1 MNKKRTLEKRI
12 LSVLMTVVMA
22 GSAMPLPVFAE
33 ENTTDLKVSEL
44 TKEENNDM
52 LYGYYY
58 HANTDKRT
66 FNQNDSIEF
75 DGMDHS
81 SDTASAKVYMEGK
94 WFDIVNKDSGY
105 KAILPEGE
113 WLISDLSE
121 SSTSG
126 EIRFVHRY
134 VEPKIYM
141 VKNFS
146 NTVELAVGEADSNGM
161 ALASVLDSCD
171 DEFTDFYSG
180 LDVRVRKTVDKLE
193 NGSFRISI
201 TGRDGTDHTG
211 DFEYYDSAVCNVF
224 WQQGKWINAYDT
236 CLGAIPD
243 KEVNIH
249 IRLKYDLLHV
259 KAGTADN
266 IGGSI
271 SPADAYYPVDDDYPG
286 TSPETAE
293 YTVTPDEGYEIEKIE
308 ATDAYGNPAEVTL
321 NENTGK
327 YEIRPSDLRKEN
339 TERSTAGI
347 KAYFRQKHN
356 DTHCLCGGKAY
367 DGHDTHTELEW
378 QPWTSTDSLPA
389 TAGNYYLKNNVILSA
404 GTVTLPDGMN
414 ICLNGNSITGT
425 DSGDTMIDVEGTTG
439 ITDCGTEGSIKN
451 IVLSGDKDK
460 LTLYGGVTAQW
471 KDIEKPTGEIT
482 MGETRWNSFLDTIT
496 FGRYLNETQTV
507 TITATDNSSKPVRI
521 EYLLANAKMTE
532 EELAAAAFT
541 EYDGTISIDQDNKYV
556 IYARLTDEAGNVT
569 YLCSDGFIIDTT
581 APVIEGYEN
590 GQRAHV
596 CSAKALKILDE
607 NFESAT
613 ITHSAY
619 TYQTWEKTFHLMSN
633 YSDQWHTVEVH
644 DKAGNTT
651 TVYFYVHEKH
661 SFNEE
666 TGICDHCGYQ
676 PAVLVKYTGE
686 DNKGD
691 HVEKIEFGD
700 SYKEAMNKL
709 PLHITIKTMNVTLFG
724 DAEKPEAW
732 YSICGGKWTI
742 NMNGHK
748 FFVNADT
755 IPDFRKFEIS
765 QPADVTILGEGAMNV
780 DFLVTG
786 GSLTVD
792 GMCTFQKFE
801 QEGGNVKVNSG
812 VFKSFT
818 LDEERSNYTT
828 ELCGGTYDEISVNTG
843 TCADLLSKGYRF
855 DGISYADAQQ
865 TTLKNVTVVA
875 CDHAD
880 MDETHFCADCG
891 QAAIANVEVNGTTKV
906 FDNFEKALSYA
917 VENNGSTLR
926 LFDDVNEKV
935 AVKTGSFTLDAA
947 GHTINAALN
956 VGKGAELTV
965 NNGKIAQNTV
975 CAAGGKL
982 LANGTDFAGTV
993 NCTGEGVFSQ
1003 CNFVGAVSGR
1013 SVMTLSSCG
1022 LGSTLSVSGNVEATA
1037 SNVVGEI
1044 TVNNNGNL
1052 TFFSGNCQSNIVV
1065 KSGGTMQI
1073 EQGEYDGIIQAQSGS
1088 TLTVSDGN
1096 LTNVQIQESANA
1108 VFSGGT
1114 FGQITV
1120 AGKPLMECLADGKAF
1135 EDVNLNEVI
1144 DGRVGIAGNV
1154 RVISHTHSCIW
1165 NTNTHE
1171 KLCGCGYVESTD
1183 SEAPVVSGIEDSKT
1197 YYGAVEF
1204 SVTDANDFT
1213 VTVDG
1218 NAIMPED
1225 GKYTIAPD
1233 NAQHTIVATDVA
1245 GNTAGV
1251 TVTVRKLYTVI
1262 LPSGTGYTV
1271 TGADTA
1277 GHGTDYEFKV
1287 KIADGYSKT
1296 ENYKVL
1302 VNDMEIDGTTGDET
1316 GDTFVVAGVNGNMT
1330 ITVEGVA
1337 DITPPEAEIEIGT
1350 NKFNSFLNAIT
1361 FKYFFKKTQ
1370 NVTVT
1375 ASDNGSGLSRVE
1387 YLLSETAFTDKE
1399 AITGD
1404 WTELTLT
1411 EGRAGFDIEAD
1422 QKAYVYLRVTD
1433 ASGNVKV
1440 INSEGVVVYTDS
1452 EAVTEA
1458 VSFTRRD
1465 DSDVSFD
1472 VRLNGNT
1479 VAALYNGD
1487 TLMDSDDYTVSE
1499 SGTITLKNDY
1509 ISNLAAGEYTIHVA
1523 YNPRGEEYRI
1533 GDEPAMTSVK
1543 LTVEKRTAEIVLA
1556 VRTGKTYDGDPIDSN
1571 RIDCSLRT
1579 DGTKMWEYKPAGEDD
1594 SAYSSTPSKNVGE
1607 YTVRLKTSETD
1618 DFKAGMATTTV
1629 EIVPKEVTIT
1639 GVTVADKVYDGT
1651 TDAEITSSG
1660 TILGLVKNDSVEVVT
1675 GKGDFADKNV
1685 GTEKSVTFS
1694 GFALTGDDAANYVLA
1709 AQPAD
1714 TTANISAKELTIKDL
1729 GVKDK
1734 QYDGRNTAEIEGS
1747 PALVGVVEGDVL
1759 ELVNGIP
1766 TFDSVTTGR
1775 QIPVSFTRFTL
1786 AGDSITVGNYT
1797 LVQPKGITADIVE
1810 YTATGDEYSV
1820 NSNDWIN
1827 TDFIITAEQGY
1838 QLSLTDTADGEWSD
1852 TLTASDETDHGKLIF
1867 YVKNMAT
1874 GAISVKVTENYKIDK
1889 TKPTGEVRLNE
1900 RTAFQESVNKIT
1912 FDRFFKEDVH
1922 VKLTAKDAAS
1932 GVKSVRYYKSEKVLT
1947 DDEVRE
1953 ITDWTDNSDFDIKVK
1968 DRDKFIIYVRIEDN
1982 AGNVTYIGSD
1992 GVTFDTTAP
2001 EIAGVDNGKTYY
2013 VTKKVMIDDENFES
2027 VTLNSESVENGFS
2040 LTGDTETAYVI
2051 RAVDKAGNVTESTV
2065 HMKPISSVTDTI
2077 SDITVDN
2084 VKAGDADT
2092 VSAVEGQIF
2101 EIMET
2106 FDDSESTEDEWNKL
2120 TDAAERCKALTDCIS
2135 AAKSA
2140 AEADEITAVD
2150 GITKENV
2157 KPEDRDILEKAEKA
2171 LENALRDFDGNYTEE
2186 EKRDLEGKLE
2196 TVKAALAAIEK
2207 AEKEAKET
2215 NKNSKLPSEKEAGS
2229 SRKGKADSSTIGK
2242 AGSVRTGDTGNLTL
2256 WIALL
2261 FISGGIAAG
2270 TVAAGKKKKYSAK

>member
-12 LSVLMTVVMA
+12 LSALMAVVMA

-44 TKEENNDM
+44 TKEENDDM
-52 LYGYYY
+52 LYSYYY
-58 HANTDKRT
+58 HADTDKRT

-94 WFDIVNKDSGY
+94 WVDIVNKDSDY
-105 KAILPEGE
+105 KAVPDEGE

-134 VEPKIYM
+134 VEPKVYL
-141 VKNFS
+141 VRNSS
-146 NTVELAVGEADSNGM
+146 NILELKVGEADSNGM
-161 ALASVLDSCD
+161 ALAPITNIYD

-201 TGRDGTDHTG
+201 TGRDGTDYTR
-211 DFEYYDSAVCNVF
+211 DFEYYDSERCNVF
-224 WQQGKWINAYDT
+224 WQRGKWINAYDT

-243 KEVNIH
+243 EEVAIY
-249 IRLKYDLLHV
+249 IRPEYDLLHV
-259 KAGTADN
+259 KAGVADGG
-266 IGGSI
+266 GGSI
-271 SPADAYYPVDDDYPG
+271 SPADAYYEADSMEPV
-286 TSPETAE
+286 E
-293 YTVTPDEGYEIEKIE
+293 YTVTPDEGYELEKIE

-327 YEIRPSDLRKEN
+327 YEICPSNLRKEN
-339 TERSTAGI
+339 TERSTATI
-347 KAYFRQKHN
+347 QVYFRQKHI
-356 DTHCLCGGKAY
+356 
-367 DGHDTHTELEW
+367 
-378 QPWTSTDSLPA
+378 A
-389 TAGNYYLKNNVILSA
+389 T
-404 GTVTLPDGMN
+404 
-414 ICLNGNSITGT
+414 
-425 DSGDTMIDVEGTTG
+425 
-439 ITDCGTEGSIKN
+439 
-451 IVLSGDKDK
+451 
-460 LTLYGGVTAQW
+460 
-471 KDIEKPTGEIT
+471 
-482 MGETRWNSFLDTIT
+482 
-496 FGRYLNETQTV
+496 
-507 TITATDNSSKPVRI
+507 
-521 EYLLANAKMTE
+521 
-532 EELAAAAFT
+532 
-541 EYDGTISIDQDNKYV
+541 
-556 IYARLTDEAGNVT
+556 
-569 YLCSDGFIIDTT
+569 
-581 APVIEGYEN
+581 
-590 GQRAHV
+590 
-596 CSAKALKILDE
+596 
-607 NFESAT
+607 
-613 ITHSAY
+613 
-619 TYQTWEKTFHLMSN
+619 
-633 YSDQWHTVEVH
+633 
-644 DKAGNTT
+644 
-651 TVYFYVHEKH
+651 
-661 SFNEE
+661 
-666 TGICDHCGYQ
+666 
-676 PAVLVKYTGE
+676 
-686 DNKGD
+686 
-691 HVEKIEFGD
+691 
-700 SYKEAMNKL
+700 
-709 PLHITIKTMNVTLFG
+709 
-724 DAEKPEAW
+724 
-732 YSICGGKWTI
+732 
-742 NMNGHK
+742 
-748 FFVNADT
+748 
-755 IPDFRKFEIS
+755 
-765 QPADVTILGEGAMNV
+765 
-780 DFLVTG
+780 
-786 GSLTVD
+786 
-792 GMCTFQKFE
+792 
-801 QEGGNVKVNSG
+801 
-812 VFKSFT
+812 
-818 LDEERSNYTT
+818 
-828 ELCGGTYDEISVNTG
+828 
-843 TCADLLSKGYRF
+843 
-855 DGISYADAQQ
+855 
-865 TTLKNVTVVA
+865 
-875 CDHAD
+875 
-880 MDETHFCADCG
+880 
-891 QAAIANVEVNGTTKV
+891 VEVNGTTKV
-906 FDNFEKALSYA
+906 FDNFEEALAYA
-917 VENNGSTLR
+917 VGNNGSTLR

-965 NNGKIAQNTV
+965 NNAKIAKNTI
-975 CAAGGKL
+975 CATGGKL

-993 NCTGEGVFSQ
+993 NCTGEGVFNQ
-1003 CNFVGAVSGR
+1003 CNFAGAVSGR

-1052 TFFSGNCQSNIVV
+1052 TFFSGNYQSNIVV

-1073 EQGEYDGIIQAQSGS
+1073 EQGEYGGIIQAQSGS

-1096 LTNVQIQESANA
+1096 LMNVQIQESANA
-1108 VFSGGT
+1108 AFSGGT

-1165 NTNTHE
+1165 STNTHE

-1183 SEAPVVSGIEDSKT
+1183 SEAPVISGIEDGKT
-1197 YYGAVEF
+1197 YYGEVEF

-1218 NAIMPED
+1218 NAVIPEN
-1225 GKYTIAPD
+1225 GKYTIAAD

-1245 GNTAGV
+1245 GNTV
-1251 TVTVRKLYTVI
+1251 SVIVTVRKLYTVT

-1271 TGADTA
+1271 TGANTA
-1277 GHGTDYEFKV
+1277 GNGTDYEFKV
-1287 KIADGYSKT
+1287 KIAKGYSKT
-1296 ENYKVL
+1296 ENYQVL
-1302 VNDMEIDGTTGDET
+1302 VNGMEIDSTTGDET
-1316 GDTFVVAGVNGNMT
+1316 GDTFVVTGVNGDMT

-1411 EGRAGFDIEAD
+1411 EGRGEFDIEAD

-1458 VSFTRRD
+1458 VSFIRRD

-1487 TLMDSDDYTVSE
+1487 TFMDSDDYTVSE
-1499 SGTITLKNDY
+1499 DGTITLKNDY
-1509 ISNLAAGEYTIHVA
+1509 ISNLAAGEYTIHVT
-1523 YNPRGEEYRI
+1523 YNPMGEEYRT

-1543 LTVEKRTAEIVLA
+1543 LTVEKRTAKIVLA
-1556 VRTGKTYDGDPIDSN
+1556 VRTEKTYDGDPIDSN

-1579 DGTKMWEYKPAGEDD
+1579 DGTKIWEYKPAGEDD
-1594 SAYSSTPSKNVGE
+1594 SAYSSTPPKNAGV
-1607 YTVRLKTSETD
+1607 YIVRLKTAETD
-1618 DFKAGMATTTV
+1618 DFKAGMATTTF
-1629 EIVPKEVTIT
+1629 EIMP
-1639 GVTVADKVYDGT
+1639 
-1651 TDAEITSSG
+1651 
-1660 TILGLVKNDSVEVVT
+1660 
-1675 GKGDFADKNV
+1675 
-1685 GTEKSVTFS
+1685 
-1694 GFALTGDDAANYVLA
+1694 
-1709 AQPAD
+1709 
-1714 TTANISAKELTIKDL
+1714 KELTIKDL
-1729 GVKDK
+1729 RVKDK
-1734 QYDGRNTAEIEGS
+1734 QYDGKNTAEIDGT

-1766 TFDSVTTGR
+1766 TFESVTTGR

-1797 LVQPKGITADIVE
+1797 LIQPEGITADIVE

-1827 TDFIITAEQGY
+1827 TDFVITAEQGY

-1852 TLTASDETDHGKLIF
+1852 TLTASDETDNGRLIF
-1867 YVKNMAT
+1867 YVKNITT
-1874 GAISVKVTENYKIDK
+1874 GAISATVTENYKIDR

-1900 RTAFQESVNKIT
+1900 RNAFQESVSKIT
-1912 FDRFFKEDVH
+1912 FDLFFREDVH
-1922 VKLTAKDAAS
+1922 VKLTAKDEAS

-1947 DDEVRE
+1947 DDKVRE

-2001 EIAGVDNGKTYY
+2001 EIVGVDNGKTYY

-2027 VTLNSESVENGFS
+2027 VTLNSESVENGFT
-2040 LTGDTETAYVI
+2040 LTGDTETTYAI

-2065 HMKPISSVTDTI
+2065 YMKPISSVTDTI
-2077 SDITVDN
+2077 SDITVDH
-2084 VKAGDADT
+2084 VKASDADT
-2092 VSAVEGQIF
+2092 ISAVEGQIL
-2101 EIMET
+2101 EIMEA

-2120 TDAAERCKALTDCIS
+2120 TDAAERCKALKDCIS

-2157 KPEDRDILEKAEKA
+2157 KSEDKNILEKAEKA

-2196 TVKAALAAIEK
+2196 TVKEALAVIEK
-2207 AEKEAKET
+2207 AEKEAEET
-2215 NKNSKLPSEKEAGS
+2215 NKNSKLPSEKEAESSKKGEAGS
-2229 SRKGKADSSTIGK
+2229 SRKGAADSSTIGK
-2242 AGSVRTGDTGNLTL
+2242 EGSVRTGDTGNLTL

-2270 TVAAGKKKKYSAK
+2270 IVAAGKKKKDSVK

>member
-1 MNKKRTLEKRI
+1 
-12 LSVLMTVVMA
+12 
-22 GSAMPLPVFAE
+22 
-33 ENTTDLKVSEL
+33 
-44 TKEENNDM
+44 
-52 LYGYYY
+52 
-58 HANTDKRT
+58 
-66 FNQNDSIEF
+66 
-75 DGMDHS
+75 
-81 SDTASAKVYMEGK
+81 ME
-94 WFDIVNKDSGY
+94 
-105 KAILPEGE
+105 
-113 WLISDLSE
+113 
-121 SSTSG
+121 
-126 EIRFVHRY
+126 
-134 VEPKIYM
+134 
-141 VKNFS
+141 
-146 NTVELAVGEADSNGM
+146 
-161 ALASVLDSCD
+161 
-171 DEFTDFYSG
+171 
-180 LDVRVRKTVDKLE
+180 
-193 NGSFRISI
+193 
-201 TGRDGTDHTG
+201 
-211 DFEYYDSAVCNVF
+211 
-224 WQQGKWINAYDT
+224 
-236 CLGAIPD
+236 
-243 KEVNIH
+243 
-249 IRLKYDLLHV
+249 
-259 KAGTADN
+259 
-266 IGGSI
+266 
-271 SPADAYYPVDDDYPG
+271 
-286 TSPETAE
+286 
-293 YTVTPDEGYEIEKIE
+293 
-308 ATDAYGNPAEVTL
+308 
-321 NENTGK
+321 
-327 YEIRPSDLRKEN
+327 
-339 TERSTAGI
+339 
-347 KAYFRQKHN
+347 
-356 DTHCLCGGKAY
+356 
-367 DGHDTHTELEW
+367 
-378 QPWTSTDSLPA
+378 
-389 TAGNYYLKNNVILSA
+389 
-404 GTVTLPDGMN
+404 
-414 ICLNGNSITGT
+414 
-425 DSGDTMIDVEGTTG
+425 
-439 ITDCGTEGSIKN
+439 
-451 IVLSGDKDK
+451 
-460 LTLYGGVTAQW
+460 
-471 KDIEKPTGEIT
+471 
-482 MGETRWNSFLDTIT
+482 
-496 FGRYLNETQTV
+496 
-507 TITATDNSSKPVRI
+507 
-521 EYLLANAKMTE
+521 
-532 EELAAAAFT
+532 
-541 EYDGTISIDQDNKYV
+541 
-556 IYARLTDEAGNVT
+556 
-569 YLCSDGFIIDTT
+569 
-581 APVIEGYEN
+581 
-590 GQRAHV
+590 RA
-596 CSAKALKILDE
+596 
-607 NFESAT
+607 
-613 ITHSAY
+613 
-619 TYQTWEKTFHLMSN
+619 
-633 YSDQWHTVEVH
+633 
-644 DKAGNTT
+644 
-651 TVYFYVHEKH
+651 
-661 SFNEE
+661 
-666 TGICDHCGYQ
+666 
-676 PAVLVKYTGE
+676 
-686 DNKGD
+686 
-691 HVEKIEFGD
+691 
-700 SYKEAMNKL
+700 
-709 PLHITIKTMNVTLFG
+709 
-724 DAEKPEAW
+724 
-732 YSICGGKWTI
+732 
-742 NMNGHK
+742 
-748 FFVNADT
+748 
-755 IPDFRKFEIS
+755 
-765 QPADVTILGEGAMNV
+765 
-780 DFLVTG
+780 
-786 GSLTVD
+786 
-792 GMCTFQKFE
+792 
-801 QEGGNVKVNSG
+801 
-812 VFKSFT
+812 
-818 LDEERSNYTT
+818 
-828 ELCGGTYDEISVNTG
+828 
-843 TCADLLSKGYRF
+843 
-855 DGISYADAQQ
+855 
-865 TTLKNVTVVA
+865 
-875 CDHAD
+875 
-880 MDETHFCADCG
+880 
-891 QAAIANVEVNGTTKV
+891 
-906 FDNFEKALSYA
+906 
-917 VENNGSTLR
+917 
-926 LFDDVNEKV
+926 
-935 AVKTGSFTLDAA
+935 
-947 GHTINAALN
+947 
-956 VGKGAELTV
+956 
-965 NNGKIAQNTV
+965 
-975 CAAGGKL
+975 
-982 LANGTDFAGTV
+982 
-993 NCTGEGVFSQ
+993 
-1003 CNFVGAVSGR
+1003 
-1013 SVMTLSSCG
+1013 
-1022 LGSTLSVSGNVEATA
+1022 
-1037 SNVVGEI
+1037 
-1044 TVNNNGNL
+1044 
-1052 TFFSGNCQSNIVV
+1052 
-1065 KSGGTMQI
+1065 
-1073 EQGEYDGIIQAQSGS
+1073 
-1088 TLTVSDGN
+1088 
-1096 LTNVQIQESANA
+1096 
-1108 VFSGGT
+1108 
-1114 FGQITV
+1114 
-1120 AGKPLMECLADGKAF
+1120 
-1135 EDVNLNEVI
+1135 
-1144 DGRVGIAGNV
+1144 
-1154 RVISHTHSCIW
+1154 
-1165 NTNTHE
+1165 
-1171 KLCGCGYVESTD
+1171 
-1183 SEAPVVSGIEDSKT
+1183 
-1197 YYGAVEF
+1197 
-1204 SVTDANDFT
+1204 
-1213 VTVDG
+1213 
-1218 NAIMPED
+1218 
-1225 GKYTIAPD
+1225 
-1233 NAQHTIVATDVA
+1233 
-1245 GNTAGV
+1245 
-1251 TVTVRKLYTVI
+1251 
-1262 LPSGTGYTV
+1262 YTV

-1953 ITDWTDNSDFDIKVK
+1953 ITDWTDNSDFDIKVT

>member
-33 ENTTDLKVSEL
+33 ENTTDLKVSEF
-44 TKEENNDM
+44 TKEENDDM
-52 LYGYYY
+52 LYSYYY
-58 HANTDKRT
+58 YAGTDKRT

-105 KAILPEGE
+105 KAVLPEGE

-146 NTVELAVGEADSNGM
+146 NTEELAVGEADSNGM

-249 IRLKYDLLHV
+249 IRPKYDLLHV
-259 KAGTADN
+259 KAGVADGG
-266 IGGSI
+266 GGSI

-327 YEIRPSDLRKEN
+327 YEIRPSNLRRADR
-339 TERSTAGI
+339 ERSTAGI
-347 KAYFRQKHN
+347 KVYFR
-356 DTHCLCGGKAY
+356 
-367 DGHDTHTELEW
+367 
-378 QPWTSTDSLPA
+378 
-389 TAGNYYLKNNVILSA
+389 
-404 GTVTLPDGMN
+404 
-414 ICLNGNSITGT
+414 
-425 DSGDTMIDVEGTTG
+425 
-439 ITDCGTEGSIKN
+439 
-451 IVLSGDKDK
+451 
-460 LTLYGGVTAQW
+460 
-471 KDIEKPTGEIT
+471 
-482 MGETRWNSFLDTIT
+482 
-496 FGRYLNETQTV
+496 
-507 TITATDNSSKPVRI
+507 
-521 EYLLANAKMTE
+521 
-532 EELAAAAFT
+532 
-541 EYDGTISIDQDNKYV
+541 
-556 IYARLTDEAGNVT
+556 
-569 YLCSDGFIIDTT
+569 
-581 APVIEGYEN
+581 
-590 GQRAHV
+590 
-596 CSAKALKILDE
+596 
-607 NFESAT
+607 
-613 ITHSAY
+613 
-619 TYQTWEKTFHLMSN
+619 
-633 YSDQWHTVEVH
+633 
-644 DKAGNTT
+644 
-651 TVYFYVHEKH
+651 EKH
-661 SFNEE
+661 
-666 TGICDHCGYQ
+666 
-676 PAVLVKYTGE
+676 
-686 DNKGD
+686 
-691 HVEKIEFGD
+691 
-700 SYKEAMNKL
+700 
-709 PLHITIKTMNVTLFG
+709 
-724 DAEKPEAW
+724 
-732 YSICGGKWTI
+732 
-742 NMNGHK
+742 
-748 FFVNADT
+748 
-755 IPDFRKFEIS
+755 
-765 QPADVTILGEGAMNV
+765 
-780 DFLVTG
+780 
-786 GSLTVD
+786 
-792 GMCTFQKFE
+792 
-801 QEGGNVKVNSG
+801 
-812 VFKSFT
+812 
-818 LDEERSNYTT
+818 
-828 ELCGGTYDEISVNTG
+828 
-843 TCADLLSKGYRF
+843 
-855 DGISYADAQQ
+855 
-865 TTLKNVTVVA
+865 
-875 CDHAD
+875 
-880 MDETHFCADCG
+880 
-891 QAAIANVEVNGTTKV
+891 IATVEVNGQTKV
-906 FDNFEKALSYA
+906 FDSFEEALSYA
-917 VENNGSTLR
+917 VENTGSTLR

-965 NNGKIAQNTV
+965 NNAKIAQNTI

-982 LANGTDFAGTV
+982 LANGTDFAGIV
-993 NCTGEGVFSQ
+993 NCTGEGVFNQ
-1003 CNFVGAVSGR
+1003 CNFAGAVSGR

-1037 SNVVGEI
+1037 SNVVGDI
-1044 TVNNNGNL
+1044 NVNNNGNL

-1277 GHGTDYEFKV
+1277 GHGTDYEFEV

-1523 YNPRGEEYRI
+1523 YNPMGEEYRT

-1639 GVTVADKVYDGT
+1639 GVTVADKVYDG
-1651 TDAEITSSG
+1651 
-1660 TILGLVKNDSVEVVT
+1660 
-1675 GKGDFADKNV
+1675 
-1685 GTEKSVTFS
+1685 
-1694 GFALTGDDAANYVLA
+1694 
-1709 AQPAD
+1709 
-1714 TTANISAKELTIKDL
+1714 
-1729 GVKDK
+1729 
-1734 QYDGRNTAEIEGS
+1734 RNTAEIEGS

-1786 AGDSITVGNYT
+1786 VGDSITVGNYT
-1797 LVQPKGITADIVE
+1797 LVQPEGITADIVE

-1867 YVKNMAT
+1867 YVKNMVT
-1874 GAISVKVTENYKIDK
+1874 GAISVKITENYKIDK
-1889 TKPTGEVRLNE
+1889 TKLTGEVKLNG

-1953 ITDWTDNSDFDIKVK
+1953 ITGWTDNSDFDIKVK

-2001 EIAGVDNGKTYY
+2001 EIVGVDNGKTYY

-2027 VTLNSESVENGFS
+2027 VTLNGESVENGFT

-2092 VSAVEGQIF
+2092 VSAVEQQIF

-2157 KPEDRDILEKAEKA
+2157 KPEDKDILEKAEKA

-2207 AEKEAKET
+2207 AEKEAKDP
-2215 NKNSKLPSEKEAGS
+2215 NKNSKLPSGKEADS
-2229 SRKGKADSSTIGK
+2229 FRKGAADSSTIGK

-2270 TVAAGKKKKYSAK
+2270 TVAAGRKKKYSAK

>member
-33 ENTTDLKVSEL
+33 ENTTDLKVSEF
-44 TKEENNDM
+44 TKEENDDM
-52 LYGYYY
+52 LYSYYY
-58 HANTDKRT
+58 YAGTDKRT

-94 WFDIVNKDSGY
+94 WIDIVNKDSDY
-105 KAILPEGE
+105 KAVLPEGE

-180 LDVRVRKTVDKLE
+180 LDVKVRKTVDKLE

-201 TGRDGTDHTG
+201 TGRDGTDYTG

-243 KEVNIH
+243 KEVAIY
-249 IRLKYDLLHV
+249 IRPEYDLLHV
-259 KAGTADN
+259 KAGVEDGG
-266 IGGSI
+266 GGSI

-286 TSPETAE
+286 ASPETAE

-327 YEIRPSDLRKEN
+327 YEIRPSDLRRADR
-339 TERSTAGI
+339 ERSTAGI
-347 KAYFRQKHN
+347 KVYFR
-356 DTHCLCGGKAY
+356 
-367 DGHDTHTELEW
+367 
-378 QPWTSTDSLPA
+378 
-389 TAGNYYLKNNVILSA
+389 
-404 GTVTLPDGMN
+404 
-414 ICLNGNSITGT
+414 
-425 DSGDTMIDVEGTTG
+425 
-439 ITDCGTEGSIKN
+439 
-451 IVLSGDKDK
+451 
-460 LTLYGGVTAQW
+460 
-471 KDIEKPTGEIT
+471 
-482 MGETRWNSFLDTIT
+482 
-496 FGRYLNETQTV
+496 
-507 TITATDNSSKPVRI
+507 
-521 EYLLANAKMTE
+521 
-532 EELAAAAFT
+532 
-541 EYDGTISIDQDNKYV
+541 
-556 IYARLTDEAGNVT
+556 
-569 YLCSDGFIIDTT
+569 
-581 APVIEGYEN
+581 
-590 GQRAHV
+590 
-596 CSAKALKILDE
+596 
-607 NFESAT
+607 
-613 ITHSAY
+613 
-619 TYQTWEKTFHLMSN
+619 
-633 YSDQWHTVEVH
+633 
-644 DKAGNTT
+644 
-651 TVYFYVHEKH
+651 EKH
-661 SFNEE
+661 
-666 TGICDHCGYQ
+666 
-676 PAVLVKYTGE
+676 
-686 DNKGD
+686 
-691 HVEKIEFGD
+691 
-700 SYKEAMNKL
+700 
-709 PLHITIKTMNVTLFG
+709 
-724 DAEKPEAW
+724 
-732 YSICGGKWTI
+732 
-742 NMNGHK
+742 
-748 FFVNADT
+748 
-755 IPDFRKFEIS
+755 
-765 QPADVTILGEGAMNV
+765 
-780 DFLVTG
+780 
-786 GSLTVD
+786 
-792 GMCTFQKFE
+792 
-801 QEGGNVKVNSG
+801 
-812 VFKSFT
+812 
-818 LDEERSNYTT
+818 
-828 ELCGGTYDEISVNTG
+828 
-843 TCADLLSKGYRF
+843 
-855 DGISYADAQQ
+855 
-865 TTLKNVTVVA
+865 
-875 CDHAD
+875 
-880 MDETHFCADCG
+880 
-891 QAAIANVEVNGTTKV
+891 IATVEVNGQTKG
-906 FDNFEKALSYA
+906 FDSFEEALGYA
-917 VENNGSTLR
+917 VEHTGSTLR

-935 AVKTGSFTLDAA
+935 AVNTGSFTLDAA

-965 NNGKIAQNTV
+965 NNAKIAQNTV

-1003 CNFVGAVSGR
+1003 CNFAGAVSGR

-1052 TFFSGNCQSNIVV
+1052 TFFSGNCQSSIVV

-1073 EQGEYDGIIQAQSGS
+1073 EQGEYGGIIQAQSGS
-1088 TLTVSDGN
+1088 TLTVSGGN
-1096 LTNVQIQESANA
+1096 LTNVQIKESANA
-1108 VFSGGT
+1108 TFSGGI

-1218 NAIMPED
+1218 NAVTPEN

-1251 TVTVRKLYTVI
+1251 TVTVRKLYTVT

-1277 GHGTDYEFKV
+1277 GHGTDYEFEV

-1337 DITPPEAEIEIGT
+1337 DITPPETEIEIGT

-1387 YLLSETAFTDKE
+1387 YLLSETVFTDKE

-1487 TLMDSDDYTVSE
+1487 THMDSDDYTVSE

-1523 YNPRGEEYRI
+1523 YNPMGEEYRT
-1533 GDEPAMTSVK
+1533 GNEPAMTSVK

-1556 VRTGKTYDGDPIDSN
+1556 ARTGKTYDGDLIDSN
-1571 RIDCSLRT
+1571 WIDCSLRT

-1594 SAYSSTPSKNVGE
+1594 SAYSSTPPKNVGE

-1639 GVTVADKVYDGT
+1639 GVTVADKVYDG
-1651 TDAEITSSG
+1651 
-1660 TILGLVKNDSVEVVT
+1660 
-1675 GKGDFADKNV
+1675 
-1685 GTEKSVTFS
+1685 
-1694 GFALTGDDAANYVLA
+1694 
-1709 AQPAD
+1709 
-1714 TTANISAKELTIKDL
+1714 
-1729 GVKDK
+1729 
-1734 QYDGRNTAEIEGS
+1734 RNTAEIEGS

-1775 QIPVSFTRFTL
+1775 EIPVSFTRFTL
-1786 AGDSITVGNYT
+1786 AGDSVTVGNYT
-1797 LVQPKGITADIVE
+1797 LVQPEGITADIVE

-1820 NSNDWIN
+1820 NSNDRIN
-1827 TDFIITAEQGY
+1827 TDFVITAEQGY

-1867 YVKNMAT
+1867 YVKNMVT

-1889 TKPTGEVRLNE
+1889 TKPTGEVRLNG

-2001 EIAGVDNGKTYY
+2001 EIVGVDNGKTYY

-2051 RAVDKAGNVTESTV
+2051 RAVDKADNVTESTV
-2065 HMKPISSVTDTI
+2065 YMKPISSVTDTI
-2077 SDITVDN
+2077 SDIAVDN

-2157 KPEDRDILEKAEKA
+2157 KPKDRDILEKAEKA

-2207 AEKEAKET
+2207 AEKEAKDP
-2215 NKNSKLPSEKEAGS
+2215 NKNSKLPSGKETDS
-2229 SRKGKADSSTIGK
+2229 FRKGAADSSTIGK